1 MMGERDLLIV
11 SSAEKAV
18 DTLRTALLP
27 LGLAGA
33 EHAGSGAEARRA
45 LLAGEW
51 RLVVINAPLSDEF
64 GHELAVLAAE
74 KTGAGIVLITRAG
87 QAESAAARVEDA
99 GVFVVAKPL
108 DRAAF
113 AHAVRMALAAN
124 SRIMALQSQNRAL
137 ARQIEDIR
145 LVDRAKCALIQYQ
158 QLTEPAAHRY
168 FEQRAMDT
176 RRPRREIAREIL
188 AVYER
193 EE

>member
-99 GVFVVAKPL
+99 GVFVVA
-108 DRAAF
+108 
-113 AHAVRMALAAN
+113 AN

-168 FEQRAMDT
+168 IEQRAMDT